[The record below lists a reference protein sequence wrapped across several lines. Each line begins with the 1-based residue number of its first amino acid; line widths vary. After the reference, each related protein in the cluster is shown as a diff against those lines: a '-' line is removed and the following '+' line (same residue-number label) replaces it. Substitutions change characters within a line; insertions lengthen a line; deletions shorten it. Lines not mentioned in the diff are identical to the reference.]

1 MDIDRDVDQR
11 ARALLVDYLAVC
23 RRGRSSGPG
32 MAATKVVV
40 EPGPC
45 VVEGTPLRTTA
56 QTAAL
61 VNGIAAHAI
70 ELDDTYE
77 PASAHPGVAVWP
89 AVLAVGDEQGAPLRT
104 LLTAGIHG
112 YDAIAAIGER
122 LDPDEAYARGFHPT
136 GILGPIGA
144 AVAVG
149 HLLGLDEAG
158 RRNAVGIAASAASGL
173 LEFLADGAWTK
184 PFHAGQAASSG
195 IVAARLAA
203 AGFVGPAAAIDGRR
217 GFLHAFGRGA
227 EATADTP
234 SFGHGVLATAMKSY
248 PCCRYTHGCI
258 ELLIDLE
265 LDPGDI
271 AAVGCGVL
279 SAGQRLV
286 ADPIEAKRRIAGPVD
301 AQFSMP
307 FTAALALSRRA
318 VTLEH
323 FADAPALGEELGP
336 LMARIDC
343 HTSPDLEA
351 AFPGRWGA
359 EVVVQRHDGSVERR
373 VVADMPGA
381 PARPFSP
388 AQLLEKATAL
398 VGDETAAALVA
409 ACAADRDAEP
419 LQR

>member
-1 MDIDRDVDQR
+1 MEIDRDVDQR

-32 MAATKVVV
+32 TAATKVVV

-89 AVLAVGDEQGAPLRT
+89 AVLAVADEQGAPLGAV
-104 LLTAGIHG
+104 LAAGIHG
-112 YDAIAAIGER
+112 YDAIAAIGRR

-149 HLLGLDEAG
+149 WLLGLDEAG
-158 RRNAVGIAASAASGL
+158 LRDAIGIAASASSGL
-173 LEFLADGAWTK
+173 LQFLADGAWTK

-195 IVAARLAA
+195 IVAARVAA
-203 AGFVGPAAAIDGRR
+203 AGFVGPGAAIDGRH
-217 GFLHAFGRGA
+217 GFLHAFGRGPDA
-227 EATADTP
+227 PAAQQRV
-234 SFGHGVLATAMKSY
+234 GHGVLATAMKPY

-258 ELLIDLE
+258 ELLIDLDVE
-265 LDPGDI
+265 PADV
-271 AAVGCGVL
+271 AAVSCGVL

-286 ADPIEAKRRIAGPVD
+286 ADPIEAKRHVAGPVD

-307 FTAALALSRRA
+307 FTAALAQTARA

-323 FADAPALGEELGP
+323 VADAVALGAELAP

-343 HTSPDLEA
+343 HTSPQLEA

-359 EVVVQRHDGSVERR
+359 EVVVERHDGSVERR

-388 AQLLEKATAL
+388 VQLLDKAAAL

-409 ACAADRDAEP
+409 ACAADRDGEP
-419 LQR
+419 LRR

>member
-1 MDIDRDVDQR
+1 MEIDRDVDQR

-32 MAATKVVV
+32 TAATKVVV

-89 AVLAVGDEQGAPLRT
+89 AVLAVGDEQGLPLRS
-104 LLTAGIHG
+104 LLEAGIHG
-112 YDAIAAIGER
+112 YDAIAAIGDR

-149 HLLGLDEAG
+149 QLLGLDEAG

-203 AGFVGPAAAIDGRR
+203 AGFVGPADAIDGRR
-217 GFLHAFGRGA
+217 GFLHAFGRGEPA
-227 EATADTP
+227 PGAAP
-234 SFGHGVLATAMKSY
+234 RFGHGVLATAMKPY

-258 ELLIDLE
+258 ELLIDLA
-265 LDPGDI
+265 LDPGDV
-271 AAVGCGVL
+271 ASVSCGVL

-323 FADAPALGEELGP
+323 VADAVALGEELGA

-343 HTSPDLEA
+343 HTSPELEA

-359 EVVVQRHDGSVERR
+359 EVVVERRDGSVERR

-388 AQLLEKATAL
+388 AQLLDKAAAL

-409 ACAADRDAEP
+409 ACAADRDGEP

>member
-1 MDIDRDVDQR
+1 
-11 ARALLVDYLAVC
+11 
-23 RRGRSSGPG
+23 
-32 MAATKVVV
+32 
-40 EPGPC
+40 
-45 VVEGTPLRTTA
+45 VEGTPLRTTA

-112 YDAIAAIGER
+112 YDAIAAIGDH

-149 HLLGLDEAG
+149 HLLGLDEA
-158 RRNAVGIAASAASGL
+158 RRRDAIGIAASAASGL

-203 AGFVGPAAAIDGRR
+203 AGFVGPSAAIDGPR
-217 GFLHAFGRGA
+217 GFLHAFGRGG
-227 EATADTP
+227 EATTGP
-234 SFGHGVLATAMKSY
+234 QRFGHGVLATAMKPY

-265 LDPGDI
+265 LDADDI
-271 AAVGCGVL
+271 ASISCGVL
-279 SAGQRLV
+279 RAGQRLV

-307 FTAALALSRRA
+307 FTAALALTARA

-323 FADAPALGEELGP
+323 VADAAALGAELAP

-343 HTSPDLEA
+343 HTSPQLEA

-359 EVVVQRHDGSVERR
+359 EVVVERRDGTVERR
-373 VVADMPGA
+373 VAADMPGA
-381 PARPFSP
+381 PSRPFSD
-388 AQLLEKATAL
+388 AELRAKAGVL
-398 VGDETAAALVA
+398 VGPQEASALIA
-409 ACAADRDAEP
+409 ACAPERDAEP
-419 LQR
+419 LVRPSGSPSRYSADDRA